1 MRTRIK
7 TERNDWIGNNHL
19 PNGHFRDPMRRK
31 RLRDNGAILSGI
43 SVRSKCDAN
52 WLQSS
57 VEYIYSFNEME
68 LHES

>member
-1 MRTRIK
+1 
-7 TERNDWIGNNHL
+7 
-19 PNGHFRDPMRRK
+19 MRRK

-57 VEYIYSFNEME
+57 VEYIYIRLMKWNCTNRNCGKAEIDLQDYFY
-68 LHES
+68 ESIQDN